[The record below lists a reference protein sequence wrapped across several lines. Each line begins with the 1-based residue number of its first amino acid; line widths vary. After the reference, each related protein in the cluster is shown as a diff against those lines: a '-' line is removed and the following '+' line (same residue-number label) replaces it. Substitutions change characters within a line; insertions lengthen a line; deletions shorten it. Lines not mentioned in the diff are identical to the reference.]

1 VAWFIALDFIGASA
15 EEPAEVGGGPL
26 AWLANT
32 PLDELSLL
40 PLLPELSLLRL
51 LDPIPRELPGPSR
64 STNVDI
70 WR

>member
-40 PLLPELSLLRL
+40 PLLPEL
-51 LDPIPRELPGPSR
+51 
-64 STNVDI
+64 
-70 WR
+70 